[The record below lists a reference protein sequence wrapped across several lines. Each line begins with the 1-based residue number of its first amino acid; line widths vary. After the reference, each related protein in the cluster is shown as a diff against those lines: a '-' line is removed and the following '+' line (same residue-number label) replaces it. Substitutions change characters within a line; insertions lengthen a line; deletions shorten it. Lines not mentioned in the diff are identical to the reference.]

1 MLLVGENP
9 KEAGVLAEIDRVKKT
24 MMRLKEITEKS
35 KRIPVDSQAAKRL
48 VKGSLWQ
55 PKDSSAQK
63 RKSNGNSEKP
73 NKVTKF

>member
-1 MLLVGENP
+1 
-9 KEAGVLAEIDRVKKT
+9 
-24 MMRLKEITEKS
+24 MRLKEITEKS
-35 KRIPVDSQAAKRL
+35 KRIPVDSQATKRL

-63 RKSNGNSEKP
+63 RKSNGSSEKP